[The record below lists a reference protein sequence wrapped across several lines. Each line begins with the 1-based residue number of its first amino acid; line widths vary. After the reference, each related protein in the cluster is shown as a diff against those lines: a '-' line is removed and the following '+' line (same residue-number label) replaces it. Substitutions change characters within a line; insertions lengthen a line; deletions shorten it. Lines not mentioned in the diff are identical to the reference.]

1 MNSNEIIKGTYKPDD
16 VTLLL
21 KDVTDL
27 VTPVTTE
34 EKERLI
40 QSGTHYSE
48 LLQKEWEPSDDYL
61 EFYRKTLDH
70 FSPVISQLVATVS
83 AEIIKD
89 KWENTVLVSLAR
101 AGTPIGILIKRY
113 IKYRWDIDVPH
124 YTISIIRDKGID
136 KNAMNYIVEKHGE
149 KWIQFIDGWTG
160 KGTIKGQLENS
171 LAQYYKETGH
181 HIKPDL
187 AALSDPARVADKW
200 GTREDVLIPNACL
213 NANVSGMLS
222 RTFLKDGIIGE
233 KDFHGCARVEGDND
247 FTYTFIDKVVDNFSK
262 VKIVRMKDNSV
273 LCEYAGVKYLFDE
286 KEKEITPQEEI
297 KEIVK
302 VQGLPSAKH
311 CKPSIGEATRVLL
324 RREPWKILISDK
336 AENLEDVKLLCAL
349 AKEKGIPIE
358 SYPLKNYKAV
368 GLIKVLH

>member
-1 MNSNEIIKGTYKPDD
+1 MNSDEIIKGTYKPDD

-83 AEIIKD
+83 TEIIKD

-171 LAQYYKETGH
+171 LAQYHKETGH

-187 AALSDPARVADKW
+187 AVLSDPARVADKW

-233 KDFHGCARVEGDND
+233 KDFHGCAKVKGDND

-262 VKIVRMKDNSV
+262 VKTVRMKGDSV
-273 LCEYAGVKYLFDE
+273 LCEYAGVKYLFNE

-302 VQGLPSAKH
+302 VHGLPSAKH

>member
-70 FSPVISQLVATVS
+70 FSPVISQLVASVS

-160 KGTIKGQLENS
+160 KGTIKGQLENF
-171 LAQYYKETGH
+171 LVQYHKETGH

-187 AALSDPARVADKW
+187 AVLSDPARVADKW
-200 GTREDVLIPNACL
+200 GTREDVIIPNACL

-297 KEIVK
+297 NEIVK

>member
-1 MNSNEIIKGTYKPDD
+1 MNSDEIIKGTYKPDD

-136 KNAMNYIVEKHGE
+136 KNAMNYIVNKHGE

-171 LAQYYKETGH
+171 LAQYHKETGH
-181 HIKPDL
+181 RIKPDL
-187 AALSDPARVADKW
+187 AVLSDPARVADKW

-233 KDFHGCARVEGDND
+233 KDFHGCAKVEGDED
-247 FTYTFIDKVVDNFSK
+247 FTYTFIDKVVDHFRQ
-262 VKIVRMKDNSV
+262 VKTVRMVGDSV
-273 LCEYAGVKYLFDE
+273 LCEYGGVKYIFDE

-302 VQGLPSAKH
+302 GQGLPSAKH

>member
-1 MNSNEIIKGTYKPDD
+1 MNSDEIIKGTYKPDD

-27 VTPVTTE
+27 VTPVTTK

-70 FSPVISQLVATVS
+70 FRPVISQLVATVS

-171 LAQYYKETGH
+171 LAQYHKETDH

-187 AALSDPARVADKW
+187 AVLSDPARVADKW

-247 FTYTFIDKVVDNFSK
+247 FTYTFIDKVADNFSK
-262 VKIVRMKDNSV
+262 VKIVRMKGDSV
-273 LCEYAGVKYLFDE
+273 LCEYAGVKYLFNE

-336 AENLEDVKLLCAL
+336 AENLENVKLLCAL

>member
-1 MNSNEIIKGTYKPDD
+1 MNSDEIIKGTYKPDD

-27 VTPVTTE
+27 VTPVTTK

-171 LAQYYKETGH
+171 LAQYHKETDH

-187 AALSDPARVADKW
+187 AVLSDPARVADKW

-233 KDFHGCARVEGDND
+233 KDFHGCARVKGDKD
-247 FTYTFIDKVVDNFSK
+247 FTYTFIDKVTDNFSK
-262 VKIVRMKDNSV
+262 VKTVRMKGDSV
-273 LCEYAGVKYLFDE
+273 LCEYAGVKYLFNE

-302 VQGLPSAKH
+302 VQGLPSVKH

-336 AENLEDVKLLCAL
+336 AQNLEDVKLLCAL

>member
-1 MNSNEIIKGTYKPDD
+1 MNSDEIIKGTYKPDD

-21 KDVTDL
+21 KDVTAL

-48 LLQKEWEPSDDYL
+48 LLQKEWEPSNDYL

-149 KWIQFIDGWTG
+149 KWIQFVDGWTG

-171 LAQYYKETGH
+171 LAQYHKETGH
-181 HIKPDL
+181 RIKPDL
-187 AALSDPARVADKW
+187 AVLSDPARVADKW

-233 KDFHGCARVEGDND
+233 KDFHGCAKVEGDED
-247 FTYTFIDKVVDNFSK
+247 FTYTFIDKVVDHFRQ
-262 VKIVRMKDNSV
+262 VKTVRMVGDSV
-273 LCEYAGVKYLFDE
+273 LCEYGGVKYIFDE

-302 VQGLPSAKH
+302 GQGLPSDKH

>member
-1 MNSNEIIKGTYKPDD
+1 MNSDEIIKGTYKPDD

-113 IKYRWDIDVPH
+113 IKYRWDIDVSH

-171 LAQYYKETGH
+171 LVQYHKETGH
-181 HIKPDL
+181 RIKPDL
-187 AALSDPARVADKW
+187 AVLSDPARVADKW

-213 NANVSGMLS
+213 NSNISGMLS

-247 FTYTFIDKVVDNFSK
+247 FTYTFIDKVVDNFSQ
-262 VKIVRMKDNSV
+262 VKTVRMKGNSV

-297 KEIVK
+297 NEIVK

>member
-1 MNSNEIIKGTYKPDD
+1 MNSDEIIKGTYKPDD

-113 IKYRWDIDVPH
+113 IKYRWDIDVSH

-171 LAQYYKETGH
+171 LVQYHKETGH
-181 HIKPDL
+181 RIKPDL
-187 AALSDPARVADKW
+187 AVLSDPARVADKW

-213 NANVSGMLS
+213 NSNISGMLS

-233 KDFHGCARVEGDND
+233 KDFHGCAKVEGDND
-247 FTYTFIDKVVDNFSK
+247 FTYTFIDKVVDNFSQ
-262 VKIVRMKDNSV
+262 VKTVRMKGNSV

-297 KEIVK
+297 NEIVK

>member
-171 LAQYYKETGH
+171 LVQYHKETGH

-187 AALSDPARVADKW
+187 AVLSDPARVADKL
-200 GTREDVLIPNACL
+200 GTREDVIIPNACL

-297 KEIVK
+297 NEIVK

>member
-1 MNSNEIIKGTYKPDD
+1 
-16 VTLLL
+16 
-21 KDVTDL
+21 
-27 VTPVTTE
+27 
-34 EKERLI
+34 
-40 QSGTHYSE
+40 
-48 LLQKEWEPSDDYL
+48 
-61 EFYRKTLDH
+61 
-70 FSPVISQLVATVS
+70 
-83 AEIIKD
+83 
-89 KWENTVLVSLAR
+89 
-101 AGTPIGILIKRY
+101 
-113 IKYRWDIDVPH
+113 
-124 YTISIIRDKGID
+124 
-136 KNAMNYIVEKHGE
+136 MNYIVEKHGE

-171 LAQYYKETGH
+171 LVQYHKETGH

-187 AALSDPARVADKW
+187 AVLSDPARVADKW
-200 GTREDVLIPNACL
+200 GTREDVIIPNACL

-233 KDFHGCARVEGDND
+233 KDFHGCARIKGDND

-297 KEIVK
+297 NEIVK

>member
-1 MNSNEIIKGTYKPDD
+1 MNSDEIIKGTYKPDD

-171 LAQYYKETGH
+171 LAQYHKEAGH

-187 AALSDPARVADKW
+187 AVLSDPARVADKW

-247 FTYTFIDKVVDNFSK
+247 FTYTFIDKVADNFSK
-262 VKIVRMKDNSV
+262 VKIVRMKGDSV
-273 LCEYAGVKYLFDE
+273 LCEYAGVKYLFNE

>member
-171 LAQYYKETGH
+171 LVQYYKETGH

-187 AALSDPARVADKW
+187 AVLSDPARVADKW
-200 GTREDVLIPNACL
+200 GTREDVIISNACL

-297 KEIVK
+297 NEIVK

>member
-1 MNSNEIIKGTYKPDD
+1 MNSDEIIKGTYKPDD

-136 KNAMNYIVEKHGE
+136 KNAMNYIVNKHGE
-149 KWIQFIDGWTG
+149 KWIQFVDGWTG

-171 LAQYYKETGH
+171 LAQYHKETGH
-181 HIKPDL
+181 RIKPDL
-187 AALSDPARVADKW
+187 AVLSDPARVADKW

-233 KDFHGCARVEGDND
+233 KDFHGCARVEGDED
-247 FTYTFIDKVVDNFSK
+247 FTYTFIDKVVDHFRQ
-262 VKIVRMKDNSV
+262 VKTVRMVGDSV
-273 LCEYAGVKYLFDE
+273 LCKYGGVKYVFDE

-302 VQGLPSAKH
+302 GQGLPSAKH

-358 SYPLKNYKAV
+358 SYPLKNYKAI

>member
-21 KDVTDL
+21 KDVTNL

-171 LAQYYKETGH
+171 LAQYNKETGH

-187 AALSDPARVADKW
+187 AVLSDPARVADKW

-302 VQGLPSAKH
+302 VHGLPSVKH

-358 SYPLKNYKAV
+358 SYPLRNYKAV

>member
-1 MNSNEIIKGTYKPDD
+1 MNSNKIIKGTYKPDD

-61 EFYRKTLDH
+61 EFFRKTLDH

-149 KWIQFIDGWTG
+149 KWIQFVDGWTG

-171 LAQYYKETGH
+171 LAQYHKETGH
-181 HIKPDL
+181 RIMPDL
-187 AALSDPARVADKW
+187 AVLSDPARVADKW

-233 KDFHGCARVEGDND
+233 KDFHGCAKVEGDED
-247 FTYTFIDKVVDNFSK
+247 FTYTFIDKVVDHFK
-262 VKIVRMKDNSV
+262 QVKTVRMVGDSV
-273 LCEYAGVKYLFDE
+273 LCEYGGVKYVFDE

-297 KEIVK
+297 KEIVST
-302 VQGLPSAKH
+302 QGLPSAKH

>member
-1 MNSNEIIKGTYKPDD
+1 MNSDEIIKGTYKPDD

-61 EFYRKTLDH
+61 EFFRKTLDH

-171 LAQYYKETGH
+171 LAQYHKETGH
-181 HIKPDL
+181 RIKPDL
-187 AALSDPARVADKW
+187 AVLSDPARVADKW

-233 KDFHGCARVEGDND
+233 KDFHGCAKVEGDED
-247 FTYTFIDKVVDNFSK
+247 FTYTFIDKVVDHFRQ
-262 VKIVRMKDNSV
+262 VKTVRMVGDSV
-273 LCEYAGVKYLFDE
+273 LCEYGGVKYVFDE

-297 KEIVK
+297 KEIVST
-302 VQGLPSAKH
+302 QGLPSAKH